1 MAKNKTTKKRQKEGR
16 RVKSLSPMSYVSP
29 YIMKTRGD
37 ASNYIQDTMPTA
49 AADDY
54 IFKKRREGLKGF
66 GMLHLFIASYVRT
79 VSQYPGVN
87 RFIRGQKIYSRNC
100 IEIMITIKREMKLN
114 CPDTVLKLY
123 FPPDAT
129 AEEVYHIIDNTVK
142 ESRAEESN
150 FDGLAKLLHFIPGLL
165 LKFVVWLLNLF
176 DYFGWLPRKLTK
188 LSPFHASMAIT
199 NMASLGIPPIYH
211 HLYNFGN
218 IPVFCA
224 FGAKY
229 TVNELSEDG
238 TIVPVKYL
246 DYKFVTDERICDGH
260 YYANVLKYVRS
271 VLTHPEQLDS
281 RPDKVINDVP

>member
-1 MAKNKTTKKRQKEGR
+1 MAKKQKRQKEGR
-16 RVKSLSPMSYVSP
+16 RIKSLSPMSYVSP

-37 ASNYIQDTMPTA
+37 ASNYIQDTLPTA

-66 GMLHLFIASYVRT
+66 GMLHLFIAAYVRT

-87 RFIRGQKIYSRNC
+87 RFIRGQKIYARNC

-129 AEEVYHIIDNTVK
+129 AEEVYHIIDNTVR

-229 TVNELSEDG
+229 TKSELSDDG
-238 TIVPVKYL
+238 SVVAVKYL

-271 VLTHPEQLDS
+271 VLTHPDQLDM
-281 RPDKVINDVP
+281 RPDKVINDIP